1 MKGEVSKLDNN
12 ELYNVATNFNNLK
25 TKVYDLD
32 VVELKT
38 IAVDLKKK
46 KKKKISDIVSKEV
59 VKKCTTN

>member
-46 KKKKISDIVSKEV
+46 KENKWHSE
-59 VKKCTTN
+59 

>member
-1 MKGEVSKLDNN
+1 MKDEVNKLDNN
-12 ELYNVATNFNNLK
+12 ELYVATNFNNLK

-46 KKKKISDIVSKEV
+46 KKKKIIDIVSKEV
-59 VKKCTTN
+59 VKKCTTK

>member
-1 MKGEVSKLDNN
+1 MKDEVNKLDNN
-12 ELYNVATNFNNLK
+12 ELYVATNFNNLK

-46 KKKKISDIVSKEV
+46 KKKKKISDIVSKEV

>member
-1 MKGEVSKLDNN
+1 MKDEVNKLDNN
-12 ELYNVATNFNNLK
+12 ELYVATNFNNLK

-38 IAVDLKKK
+38 IAVYLKKK